1 MSDQQPAPA
10 NSMALVPA
18 NPGPVAEGNDP
29 QLSSPS
35 AALTD
40 MVPAGAEAGLLRDV
54 AHVMAKA
61 CLSTIPLAAL
71 AFDIGDKLVAFASKK
86 QMTDFLR
93 LLAGQVEY
101 LKQSVS
107 DLEGR
112 LTHSTLYRT
121 TAEHAMVLIA
131 AGEEDAAFLEALR
144 NAALNLGMDDPKA
157 LVAQEV
163 ARAVRTLTP
172 LQLRMLSIYDRYWN
186 GKLTSEEEE
195 VIAAAPDIEGAADA
209 FRLGAL
215 ATHSIAYPYLSR
227 TMHQLRDGELLEPGI
242 DGGVMA
248 DGTEGHLYLDAV
260 ELTPL
265 GQAVLR
271 AVAPPSNG
279 TP

>member
-93 LLAGQVEY
+93 LLAGQVEH
-101 LKQSVS
+101 LKASVS
-107 DLEGR
+107 DLEDR
-112 LTHSTLYRT
+112 LTHSSLYRS

-131 AGEEDAAFLEALR
+131 AGEEDDAFLEALR
-144 NAALNLGMDDPKA
+144 NAALNLGMDDSKA

-172 LQLRMLSIYDRYWN
+172 LQLRVLLIYDRYWS
-186 GKLTSEEEE
+186 GKLTSEEEAA
-195 VIAAAPDIEGAADA
+195 IAAAPDIEVAADG

-215 ATHSIAYPYLSR
+215 TTHYIAYPYIDR
-227 TMHQLRDGELLEPGI
+227 TVRQLRTSELLEPGS
-242 DGGVMA
+242 DGGVLGDGA
-248 DGTEGHLYLDAV
+248 DRHPHLDPAR
-260 ELTPL
+260 LTPL